1 VVVRFGILGTL
12 EVEDGERPVPLG
24 GGRQRALLALLLVH
38 ANEVVSVD
46 RIAEELWHGRPPAS
60 AAKIVQ
66 KYVLELRRSVGAARL
81 ERRGMGYL
89 LHAGADEIDAAWF
102 RRLLDEGRARDALAL
117 WRGPPLAEFADEPF
131 ARGEIARLDE
141 LHAQAVEYELEERL
155 ADGGGPD
162 LIGELRDLVELHP
175 LREGPRRL
183 LMLALYR
190 AGRQAEALQVYRES
204 RTVLA
209 DELGLEP
216 TPALRELERAILTH
230 DPALT
235 PSTPPAARRR
245 RHGRIGI
252 AIAGAGALLAA
263 AAAIAISFAVGG
275 GAPVSLP
282 HSVGVVALNSGRLI
296 ADTGF
301 ASGPDAVAVG
311 GGSVWI
317 GSRTQQTVLRIDPVT
332 RRVTETIGVVTDVRA
347 LAVGFG
353 ELWAAGGSRLT
364 KIDLTTGAVQATIVP
379 AAHRGTVTAVAV
391 GTRGVFAT
399 FSGGAVVQV
408 DPWTGKTIRRVRVP
422 APATGVAIDGDSVY
436 VTSGGRGAFTTVG
449 PTGLTTTVRTLGSA
463 SDPVVAHDHSVWI
476 LAGTADRSLWRNSGI
491 GFNPVEIPTTQG
503 LVSLADVP
511 DHIWAAADSGELLE
525 IDQSTQKTVHVV
537 NLGRAATA
545 LVARGNVLWV
555 AFT

>member
-12 EVEDGERPVPLG
+12 EIEDGERPVPLG
-24 GGRQRALLALLLVH
+24 GGRQRALLAFLLVH

-81 ERRGMGYL
+81 ERRGRGYL

-102 RRLLDEGRARDALAL
+102 RRLLDEGRAGDALAL

-131 ARGEIARLDE
+131 ARAEIARLDE
-141 LHAQAVEYELEERL
+141 LHAQAIEYELEERL
-155 ADGGGPD
+155 AGGGGPD
-162 LIGELRDLVELHP
+162 IIGELRDLVDLHP

-190 AGRQAEALQVYRES
+190 AGRQAEALEVYRES

-235 PSTPPAARRR
+235 SSAPAAARRR
-245 RHGRIGI
+245 RHGRIV
-252 AIAGAGALLAA
+252 IAGAGAVLAA

-275 GAPVSLP
+275 SATVSLP
-282 HSVGVVALNSGRLI
+282 HSVGVVALKSGRLI
-296 ADTGF
+296 ADTGL
-301 ASGPDAVAVG
+301 ASGPDSVVVG

-317 GSRTQQTVLRIDPVT
+317 GDRAQQTVLRIDPVT
-332 RRVTETIGVVTDVRA
+332 RRVTETIGVGTDVRA

-379 AAHRGTVTAVAV
+379 AARGGAVTAVAV

-399 FSGGAVVQV
+399 FSGGAVVQI

-449 PTGLTTTVRTLGSA
+449 PTALTTTVRTLGSA

-476 LAGTADRSLWRNSGI
+476 LAGTADRSLWRDSGI
-491 GFNPVEIPTTQG
+491 GFNPVQIPTTQG
-503 LVSLADVP
+503 LVRLADAP
-511 DHIWAAADSGELLE
+511 GHIWAAADTGELLE

-537 NLGRAATA
+537 HLDRPATA
-545 LVARGNVLWV
+545 LAVGENVLWV
-555 AFT
+555 AFA